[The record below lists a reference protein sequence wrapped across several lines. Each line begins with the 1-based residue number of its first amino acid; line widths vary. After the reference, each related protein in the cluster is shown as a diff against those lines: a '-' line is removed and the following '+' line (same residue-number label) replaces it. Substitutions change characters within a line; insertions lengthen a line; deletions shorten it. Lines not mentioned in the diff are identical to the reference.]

1 METKELVVK
10 KEDVN
15 KRIDVLICEKFKE
28 FSRSYVQKLILKNCV
43 MVNNKNIDKNYK
55 VKFIDVVKINFPEPE
70 KFEVLKQ
77 NIPLNIVYEDEEFLI
92 VNKKRGMVVHPA
104 TGNFNNTLVNAL
116 MWYCEGKLSSIGGI
130 LRPGIVHRLDKN
142 TTGLMVVAK
151 TDEAFKSISTQIKN
165 RSLTKIYEAIVHG
178 NFKEKKGTINLPI
191 GRHFKNRKKMAIN
204 FKNGKD
210 SITHFKVLEE
220 FKDFSYVK
228 LKLET
233 GRTHQIRVHM
243 AHINH
248 PIAGDDVYGYK
259 TDFKKYG
266 LNFGQ
271 CLHAKE
277 LEFFHYKL
285 NKKVKFKAEADEYF
299 LNFLNKCQ
307 KRTILNI

>member
-1 METKELVVK
+1 MEIKELIVK
-10 KEDVN
+10 EKDVN
-15 KRIDVLICEKFKE
+15 KRIDVLICEKFNE
-28 FSRSYVQKLILKNCV
+28 ISRSNIQKLILKCCV
-43 MVNNKNIDKNYK
+43 VVNGKNIDKNYR
-55 VKFIDVVKINFPEPE
+55 VKFKDFVKITFPEPE
-70 KFEVLKQ
+70 KFEVIKQ

-92 VNKKRGMVVHPA
+92 INKKRGMVVHPA
-104 TGNFNNTLVNAL
+104 AGNFNNTLVNAL

-165 RSLTKIYEAIVHG
+165 YSLTKIYEAIVHG
-178 NFKEKKGTINLPI
+178 NFKEKKGTINFPI
-191 GRHFKNRKKMAIN
+191 GRDFKNRKKMAVN

-210 SITHFKVLEE
+210 SVTHFKVLEE
-220 FKDFSYVK
+220 FKDFSHIK

-243 AHINH
+243 AHIKH
-248 PIAGDDVYGYK
+248 PIAGDDLYGFK

-266 LNFGQ
+266 LNLGQ
-271 CLHAKE
+271 CLHSKE
-277 LEFFHYKL
+277 LEFFHHKL
-285 NKKVKFKAEADEYF
+285 NKIVKFKTEADEYF

-307 KRTILNI
+307 KRIKLS